1 MSVPKHIFRILCCLS
16 YNESMYLQES
26 SHSPVWQLP
35 DVTRVEVV
43 DGTGRSYVN
52 IGVKDVEAHV
62 QDGGRTLK
70 VFLTDM
76 DAEGKN
82 KVRED
87 MSDWAGFPDTDMSSE
102 E

>member
-1 MSVPKHIFRILCCLS
+1 MS
-16 YNESMYLQES
+16 YNVIMHLQES
-26 SHSPVWQLP
+26 SHSSVWYLP
-35 DVTRVEVV
+35 DVTRVEVI
-43 DGTGRSYVN
+43 DGTGRGYVN

-76 DAEGKN
+76 DTEGKN

>member
-1 MSVPKHIFRILCCLS
+1 MS
-16 YNESMYLQES
+16 YNVIMHLQES
-26 SHSPVWQLP
+26 SHSSVWYLP
-35 DVTRVEVV
+35 DVTRVEVI

-52 IGVKDVEAHV
+52 IGVQDVEVHV

-76 DAEGKN
+76 DAEGKDE
-82 KVRED
+82 VRKE